1 MESAWK
7 SHGRQNMVNA
17 RILFTFG
24 AVWVANWHPISAHE
38 GHGAEAP
45 HETTQIGPVTLS
57 PEAKQNLEI
66 QTAEATVQTIE
77 KTIKVAGTVQAIPGS
92 RENVASKIA
101 GRVSEIRANLGQ
113 YRKKGEA
120 LLTLEAL
127 QLSETPIHVQVVAPR
142 NGKVSKLNVIKGD
155 AVEPGTSLLELAD
168 YREVYAV
175 AQVYESQIG
184 SIAKGMAARV
194 YSSAYKNAAMTS
206 KVEIIGSEVN
216 PLSRTIEV
224 WLRVK
229 NPDERL
235 KINMSVNVYFLAA
248 KEDESITVPRS
259 ALLGTGGDRFV
270 FVEEGNK
277 YIRTQVVTGI
287 ENDKWIEVVEGLA
300 PGDVVVTQ
308 GNYQLQFAK
317 SAAPVPKISDRA
329 IPKASGK

>member
-1 MESAWK
+1 
-7 SHGRQNMVNA
+7 MVIWRTVSFVLA
-17 RILFTFG
+17 GIFG
-24 AVWVANWHPISAHE
+24 AGLSLPAHE

-45 HETTQIGPVTLS
+45 HEAVRTGPITLS
-57 PEAKQNLEI
+57 PEAKRNLEI

-77 KTIKVAGTVQAIPGS
+77 KTIKASGTVQPIPGS

-101 GRVSEIRANLGQ
+101 GRVAEIRTNLGQ
-113 YRKKGEA
+113 YRKKGET

-127 QLSETPIHVQVVAPR
+127 QLSETPIHVPVAAPR

-155 AVEPGTSLLELAD
+155 AVEPGTSLLEIAD
-168 YREVYAV
+168 YHEVYAV

-184 SIAKGMAARV
+184 GILKGMSARV
-194 YSSAYKNAAMTS
+194 YSPAFKNAEMDS

-216 PLSRTIEV
+216 PQSRTVEV
-224 WLRVK
+224 WLRVR
-229 NPDERL
+229 NPGERL
-235 KINMSVNVYFLAA
+235 KINMTVNIYFLAS

-259 ALLGTGGDRFV
+259 ALLGSGGERFV
-270 FVEEGNK
+270 FVEEGNQ
-277 YIRTQVVTGI
+277 YIRTPVVTGI

-317 SAAPVPKISDRA
+317 SAAPVSKSPAGATPKG
-329 IPKASGK
+329 SGE

>member
-1 MESAWK
+1 
-7 SHGRQNMVNA
+7 MVNA
-17 RILFTFG
+17 RTLFAAG
-24 AVWVANWHPISAHE
+24 AAWVATCLPIAAHE

-45 HETTQIGPVTLS
+45 HETAQTGPVTLS

-66 QTAEATVQTIE
+66 QTAEATVQAIE
-77 KTIKVAGTVQAIPGS
+77 KTIKASGTVQPIPGS

-101 GRVSEIRANLGQ
+101 GRVSEIRTGLGQ
-113 YRKKGEA
+113 YRKKGET

-127 QLSETPIHVQVVAPR
+127 QLSETPIHVPVIAPR

-155 AVEPGTSLLELAD
+155 AVEPGASLLEIAD
-168 YREVYAV
+168 YHEVYAV

-184 SIAKGMAARV
+184 SISKGMSARV
-194 YSSAYKNAAMTS
+194 YSSAFKNAEMDS

-216 PLSRTIEV
+216 PQSRTVEV

-235 KINMSVNVYFLAA
+235 KINMTVNVYFLAS

-277 YIRTQVVTGI
+277 YTRTPVVTGI

-317 SAAPVPKISDRA
+317 SATPASKMSGSA
-329 IPKASGK
+329 TPKASGK